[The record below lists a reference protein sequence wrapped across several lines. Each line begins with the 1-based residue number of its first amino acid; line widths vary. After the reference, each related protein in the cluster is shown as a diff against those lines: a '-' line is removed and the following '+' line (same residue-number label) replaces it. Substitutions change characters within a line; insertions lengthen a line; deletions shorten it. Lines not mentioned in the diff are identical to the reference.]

1 MSTDLNTQLRAF
13 AEELAADLPTIDA
26 DELLGT
32 QEPVR
37 SLSPHVRPHR
47 SLTPS
52 MGGRRPWLVAAA
64 AGVFV
69 LLLAAP
75 IFLFGEADTDAG
87 GTADDVVTPA
97 PVTPAPVTPATGL
110 PGLPPPGAVPSDP
123 VEGELVASM
132 WEHHGAPGDFGNG
145 WIYIYADGRVIWAT
159 DSEPTGGWLEQ
170 RLTRTG
176 VELIRSEMLATG
188 LFEEDQPAVRP
199 NAPSQ
204 RFVFGTIQVRNG
216 DRLVYVGRSVA
227 DLFER
232 LATMWEWLPDDA
244 WVDEQAN
251 PFVPSGYA
259 ACVHKDGYVEPVD
272 PSDPVSLL
280 PASAQELLGAAPVL
294 RLADLVNVDPG
305 GFAWLEGSGEDC
317 FVLTTDEAR
326 LLAAALDDAGIE
338 EFPQRSYDFSD
349 VGYPIADGE
358 IADPGGIGSSEVT
371 LGIWPMLP
379 HGVPAFT
386 GA

>member
-1 MSTDLNTQLRAF
+1 MKTDLKTQLHAF
-13 AEELAADLPTIDA
+13 AEELAADLPTIEA
-26 DELLGT
+26 DQLVHT

-37 SLSPHVRPHR
+37 SLSPHVRPR
-47 SLTPS
+47 RTLTPS

-69 LLLAAP
+69 LLIAAP

-97 PVTPAPVTPATGL
+97 LVTPATGL

-123 VEGELVASM
+123 EEGELVASM
-132 WEHHGAPGDFGNG
+132 WEHHGATGDFGNG

-244 WVDEQAN
+244 WVDEQAK
-251 PFVPSGYA
+251 PFVPSSSA
-259 ACVHKDGYVEPVD
+259 ACVHRNGFVEPVD

-280 PASAQELLGAAPVL
+280 PASVQELLGAAPVL
-294 RLADLVNVDPG
+294 HLADLADVDPG

-338 EFPQRSYDFSD
+338 EFPQRSNDFSD
-349 VGYPIADGE
+349 VGYPIAD
-358 IADPGGIGSSEVT
+358 SSDAT